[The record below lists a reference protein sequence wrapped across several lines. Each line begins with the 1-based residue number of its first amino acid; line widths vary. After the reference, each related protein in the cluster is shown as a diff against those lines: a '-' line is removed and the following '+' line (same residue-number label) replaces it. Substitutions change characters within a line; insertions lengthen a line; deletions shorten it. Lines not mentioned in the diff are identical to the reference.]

1 MNCTSFREAVHEMDR
16 DGLLDAAAYDAAV
29 AHAQT
34 CTRCA
39 RLLYQVRRLDASLKA
54 LSRADERR
62 ETSYRVRAEL
72 LRAFRAQPP
81 SRIFTGRTLR
91 WLSAAAAVLILAGG
105 ALLAWRHSRLAAIAT
120 RPAQS
125 SAVTRPRPAATVDGS
140 TAGREL
146 VQPESAK
153 TASAPALAAGRQR
166 KVAAR
171 RALRRVKPPS
181 MSDELEDLA
190 DFIPLPYADDDSPLG
205 AGELVRVRL
214 SQSTLGLL
222 GFPVADVRASEPVT
236 ADLVIGEDGVAR
248 AIRFVSGPAP
258 VQLVQL
264 RTTTSESRGVKQP

>member
-16 DGLLDAAAYDAAV
+16 DGLLDAGAYDAAV

-39 RLLYQVRRLDASLKA
+39 RLLYQVRRLDGSLKA

-62 ETSYRVRAEL
+62 ETSYRVQAEL
-72 LRAFRAQPP
+72 LRAFRAQTP
-81 SRIFTGRTLR
+81 SRIFTGRRLR

-105 ALLAWRHSRLAAIAT
+105 ALLVWRHIRSTARAAQRSSIA
-120 RPAQS
+120 RAL
-125 SAVTRPRPAATVDGS
+125 PAATAAGS
-140 TAGREL
+140 RAGREL

-153 TASAPALAAGRQR
+153 TASAPALGAGRQPT
-166 KVAAR
+166 VPAR
-171 RALRRVKPPS
+171 RTLRRVKPPS

-222 GFPVADVRASEPVT
+222 GFPVTDVRASEPVT

-264 RTTTSESRGVKQP
+264 RTTTSDSRGVKQP